1 MATAHANPAGAE
13 RTDSKP
19 GTIVGP
25 GMLRD
30 MIETVSRIR
39 REDPAAGS
47 WIEVLLTYPSV
58 HAVFWH
64 RVAHVLHTARIPLLP
79 RMLSQLVRWFT
90 LIEIHP
96 GATIGRRLF
105 IDHGAAVVIGE
116 TAVIGDDVQLY
127 HQVTLG
133 GTSTERTKRHPTLR
147 NGVIVGAGAA
157 VLGNIEVGE
166 GARIGAGSVVL
177 RDVPPNATVVGVPG
191 RVAFIEGKPVEPPA
205 SESNLPDP
213 EAQAIK
219 SLADRV
225 AHLEKQIKALGPDQV
240 SSTTGPLPGTVEDF
254 LHGAGI

>member
-1 MATAHANPAGAE
+1 M
-13 RTDSKP
+13 
-19 GTIVGP
+19 
-25 GMLRD
+25 RD
-30 MIETVSRIR
+30 KFETVRRIQ
-39 REDPAAGS
+39 REDPAARS
-47 WIEVLLTYPSV
+47 WLEVLLTYPTL

-64 RVAHVLHTARIPLLP
+64 RVAHALHMARVPLLP
-79 RMLSQLVRWFT
+79 RMLSQFVRWFT

-96 GATIGRRLF
+96 GATIGKRLF

-116 TAVIGDDVQLY
+116 TAVVGDDVQLY

-133 GTSTERTKRHPTLR
+133 GTSTEKTKRHPTLR

-157 VLGNIEVGE
+157 VLGNIEIGE

-177 RDVPPNATVVGVPG
+177 RDIPPNATVVGVPG
-191 RVAFIEGKPVEPPA
+191 RVAFIEGKPVEAPR

-219 SLADRV
+219 ALADRV
-225 AHLEKQIKALGPDQV
+225 AQLEKQIKDLHPGQV
-240 SSTTGPLPGTVEDF
+240 ATTGPLNTVEDF

>member
-1 MATAHANPAGAE
+1 MTVL
-13 RTDSKP
+13 D
-19 GTIVGP
+19 V
-25 GMLRD
+25 LRD
-30 MIETVSRIR
+30 IVETVSRIR

-47 WIEVLLTYPSV
+47 WLEVLLTYPSV

-64 RVAHVLHTARIPLLP
+64 RIAHALYKARVPILP
-79 RMLSQLVRWFT
+79 RLLSQLVRWFT

-96 GATIGRRLF
+96 GAKIGRRLF

-116 TAVIGDDVQLY
+116 TSEIGDDVQLY

-133 GTSTERTKRHPTLR
+133 GTSMERTKRHPTLR
-147 NGVIVGAGAA
+147 RGVIVGAGAA
-157 VLGNIEVGE
+157 VLGNIEIGE

-177 RDVPPNATVVGVPG
+177 RDVPPHATVVGVPG

-219 SLADRV
+219 ALADRV
-225 AHLEKQIKALGPDQV
+225 AQLEKQIKELHPEAG
-240 SSTTGPLPGTVEDF
+240 SGTGPLPATVEDF